1 MPFMKRRP
9 AEGGQQAP
17 TGPGTLIGLLW
28 ALTQDWGRT
37 LRFIMIV
44 MSVIIACIVGISLG
58 IGVIILAEREDFRR
72 RR

>member
-1 MPFMKRRP
+1 
-9 AEGGQQAP
+9 
-17 TGPGTLIGLLW
+17 
-28 ALTQDWGRT
+28 
-37 LRFIMIV
+37 MIV